1 MNEKILINSINN
13 LRKSPSNFNNFLKIP
28 IDKNLTQK
36 NNFLNEK
43 NIKNVLEIIKEQ
55 QPQKPFKIKEELN
68 KIAKDYLLKIIK
80 NQEDIDSIDL
90 EEIVQSY
97 GNFNGFLIKYI
108 DFESL
113 NKNDFINK
121 FLFCDD
127 LNDEYKKLKIKT
139 IFNKNINYIG
149 ISSIKI
155 SKDYFITVILFCSFF
170 KEFNEK

>member
-36 NNFLNEK
+36 NIFLNEK

-80 NQEDIDSIDL
+80 NQEDIDSFDL
-90 EEIVQSY
+90 EEIVRSY
-97 GNFNGFLIKYI
+97 GNFNEFLIK
-108 DFESL
+108 F
-113 NKNDFINK
+113 
-121 FLFCDD
+121 
-127 LNDEYKKLKIKT
+127 LKI
-139 IFNKNINYIG
+139 
-149 ISSIKI
+149 
-155 SKDYFITVILFCSFF
+155 
-170 KEFNEK
+170 

>member
-1 MNEKILINSINN
+1 MNEKNLINLINN
-13 LRKSPSNFNNFLKIP
+13 LRKYPSNCTNFSKILK
-28 IDKNLTQK
+28 DKNLTQK
-36 NNFLNEK
+36 NTFLNEK
-43 NIKNVLEIIKEQ
+43 NIKNILELIKEH

-97 GNFNGFLIKYI
+97 GNFNGYLIKYI

-113 NKNDFINK
+113 NENDFINK
-121 FLFCDD
+121 FLFC
-127 LNDEYKKLKIKT
+127 NDFDEDYKKLKIKT
-139 IFNKNINYIG
+139 IFNKNMNYIG
-149 ISSIKI
+149 ISSIKT
-155 SKDYFITVILFCSFF
+155 SKDCFITVILFCSFF